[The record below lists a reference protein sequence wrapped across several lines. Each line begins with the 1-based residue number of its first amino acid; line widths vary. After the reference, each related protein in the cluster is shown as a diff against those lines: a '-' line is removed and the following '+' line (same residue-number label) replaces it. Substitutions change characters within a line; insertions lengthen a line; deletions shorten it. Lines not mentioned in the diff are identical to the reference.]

1 MIHKNSWF
9 LILVLIEDVYIR
21 KKNHLLVKIKVGRSR
36 DSAFV
41 LVIKLNRIQ
50 LKGIEFLSCIQF
62 GMELNERRDELP
74 CLVIGI
80 ISPKGKGKRRR
91 GGEMTMEKNC
101 QLIQL
106 DKTTK

>member
-21 KKNHLLVKIKVGRSR
+21 KKNHLLVKIKVGRGC

-74 CLVIGI
+74 CLVVGI

-91 GGEMTMEKNC
+91 GGGMAMEKNR

-106 DKTTK
+106 NKTTK